1 MGYQSPPQ
9 SLSNGT
15 VFAQMQWAR
24 QSGLGDQSRKAACF
38 ASPVCPLSWRRLP
51 PHTTW
56 VSIRALQVQKSQDTR
71 GSRALRS
78 RGTAV
83 RARSLEPEGWGGL
96 PEESRTQQDPASPGC
111 WAGSGRGGDGGV
123 AITSSIWAIAGTG
136 NRRNFNAG
144 DVGWCGMCPIPG
156 DVNEACGHDRREDTA
171 DSSGLWISSL

>member
-15 VFAQMQWAR
+15 VFTQMQRAR
-24 QSGLGDQSRKAACF
+24 LGWPEWKSCLFCF
-38 ASPVCPLSWRRLP
+38 SSLP
-51 PHTTW
+51 PELKEITPTTTW

-136 NRRNFNAG
+136 NRCNFNAG
-144 DVGWCGMCPIPG
+144 DLGWCGMCPIPG